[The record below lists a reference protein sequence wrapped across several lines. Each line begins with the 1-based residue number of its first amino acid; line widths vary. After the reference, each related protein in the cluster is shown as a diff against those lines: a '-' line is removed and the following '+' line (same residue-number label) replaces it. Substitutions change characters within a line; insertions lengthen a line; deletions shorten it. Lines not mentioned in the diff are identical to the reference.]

1 MKIAART
8 AGAGLGAGCA
18 HAPRPQMRGKPRA
31 MSETRPPNIV
41 WIWAD
46 NLAYGDLPS
55 YGNTRISTP
64 VLDQFATEGV
74 RFMQYYVA
82 HTVCSPSRAALL
94 TGRQPFRAGVVD
106 VLRPDSPSGL
116 PDDEI
121 TIAQALKPRGYATAA
136 FGKWHLGDRREFL
149 PLQRGFD
156 HFFGM
161 PYSMDMLPTL
171 LYRDNDILEE
181 LPGDTV
187 RNVTERLVD
196 DAIGFIAENRD
207 KPFFIYFNHTIP
219 HPPLNIPERCR
230 KPGHSIYEDALEYL
244 DEQTGRILDALQAH
258 GLDQDTL
265 VFFTSDNGP
274 MGEHGDT
281 GGLRG
286 RIRDSYEGGVRVPFI
301 ARWPKLIPAGTVQNE
316 PAIAYDIFPTV
327 LRLAG
332 ADLPRDRV
340 YDGQDIW
347 PLLTGEGRIDREK
360 PFVWV
365 YLNNVTS
372 VRDGQWKF
380 HVAER
385 KKAPKTPELY
395 DLHTDPCESTPVNE
409 DHPDVVKRLTAFV
422 GEFSKDIPCVWPLHY
437 PLRDPK
443 KRPGGVRR
451 E

>member
-1 MKIAART
+1 MNASR
-8 AGAGLGAGCA
+8 
-18 HAPRPQMRGKPRA
+18 R
-31 MSETRPPNIV
+31 PNIV

-46 NLAYGDLPS
+46 NLAYGDLPC
-55 YGNTRISTP
+55 YGNDRIQTP
-64 VLDQFATEGV
+64 VLDQMASEGV

-106 VLRPDSPSGL
+106 VLRPDGPGGL
-116 PDDEI
+116 PSDEI
-121 TIAQALKPRGYATAA
+121 TIAQALKPHGYTTAA
-136 FGKWHLGDRREFL
+136 FGKWHLGDRKEFL

-156 HFFGM
+156 HYFGM

-171 LYRDNDILEE
+171 LYRDDEILEE

-187 RNVTERLVD
+187 QNITERLVD
-196 DAIGFIAENRD
+196 DAIDFIAENKD

-219 HPPLNIPERCR
+219 HPPLNIPGRYR
-230 KPGHSIYEDALEYL
+230 KEGHTIYEDALEYM
-244 DEQTGRILDALQAH
+244 DEQIGRILDALKTH
-258 GLDQDTL
+258 GLDEDTL
-265 VFFTSDNGP
+265 VMFTSDNGP
-274 MGEHGDT
+274 MGEYGDT

-301 ARWPKLIPAGTVQNE
+301 ARWPKRIPAGSVQNE

-327 LRLAG
+327 LGLAG
-332 ADLPRDRV
+332 VDVPSDRV

-347 PLLTGEGRIDREK
+347 PLLSGEGTIQREK

-372 VRDGQWKF
+372 VRDGTWKF

-385 KKAPKTPELY
+385 EKPLKTPELY
-395 DLHTDPCESTPVNE
+395 NLETDPRESTPVN
-409 DHPDVVKRLTAFV
+409 DQHPDVVKRLSAFI
-422 GEFSKDIPCVWPLHY
+422 EEYSKDIPYVWTLHY
-437 PLRDPK
+437 PVRDPR

-451 E
+451 K

>member
-1 MKIAART
+1 
-8 AGAGLGAGCA
+8 
-18 HAPRPQMRGKPRA
+18 MRGKPRA

-286 RIRDSYEGGVRVPFI
+286 RIRDSTK
-301 ARWPKLIPAGTVQNE
+301 AASACHSSPAGLNSSP
-316 PAIAYDIFPTV
+316 PARSRTNPPSPTTSF
-327 LRLAG
+327 RPCSGSRSGPA
-332 ADLPRDRV
+332 RDRV

-385 KKAPKTPELY
+385 EKALKTPELY

-422 GEFSKDIPCVWPLHY
+422 GEFSKDIPASGRSTTPA
-437 PLRDPK
+437 
-443 KRPGGVRR
+443 RPPAPRRR
-451 E
+451 EEGIERPAII